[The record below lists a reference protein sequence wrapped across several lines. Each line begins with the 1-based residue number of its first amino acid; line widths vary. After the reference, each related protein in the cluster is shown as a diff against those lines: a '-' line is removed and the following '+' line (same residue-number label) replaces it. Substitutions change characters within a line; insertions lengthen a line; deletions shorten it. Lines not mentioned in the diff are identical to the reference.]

1 LNFSQISDKFKQL
14 NENELPGFLIQ
25 QKMSPPFRRKLNLK
39 QMKILKARESA
50 VLILL
55 YEKNNIPYLVFI
67 ERKIYKG
74 AHSGQISFPGG
85 KKDAEDFDF
94 IHTAKRETFEEVGIV
109 FDKIEI
115 LSPLSQLY
123 IPVSN
128 FIVYPYVAKYNG
140 IPNFKKEEAEV
151 ENIIEVSIPH
161 LLQKDNQA
169 SKIIKMKNSDFEFT
183 APSYNVN
190 NVEIWGA
197 TAMILSEFLHLVEN

>member
-1 LNFSQISDKFKQL
+1 MNFSQISDKFKQL